1 LAISQLSRFK
11 QCGAGGWLG
20 MLRGLRAYQE
30 LSMTRDIVQGYL
42 GTQDMEV
49 IRT

>member
-1 LAISQLSRFK
+1 
-11 QCGAGGWLG
+11 
-20 MLRGLRAYQE
+20 MLRGLRDYQE

-49 IRT
+49 IRSEWG